1 MQPEDKL
8 KLLIIG
14 EGPVRAELQQLTTS
28 LNADDRILL
37 PGKVEH
43 ADIPPYLALGSL
55 YAPASLSDTISISML
70 EGMACGLPVL
80 QK

>member
-37 PGKVEH
+37 
-43 ADIPPYLALGSL
+43 IILALLRGPGDSVGRFNV
-55 YAPASLSDTISISML
+55 AG
-70 EGMACGLPVL
+70 EKFVG
-80 QK
+80 